1 MSTTTKR
8 INRAVVVLK
17 LSKSV
22 PALINEAKGMV
33 TCMTSNSASFPNPS
47 PPLTALTSAIND
59 LEIAETAALARTRG
73 AATTRNDKKAAL
85 VQLLEQQRTY
95 VQTVADTNME
105 NGAAIIQSAGMSVR
119 KAVVHGPRTFS
130 AKAGAVSGAVKL
142 VAAAAARR
150 ASYEWEYSINGGQA
164 WVTVP
169 VTLQAKT
176 TVTGLTPGATVMFR
190 YRGVTK
196 TGEGD
201 WSQPI
206 SLIVK

>member
-1 MSTTTKR
+1 MSTSTKR

-33 TCMTSNSASFPNPS
+33 TAMTNNSATFTAPS
-47 PPLTALTSAIND
+47 PPLAALTSAINE
-59 LEIAETAALARTRG
+59 LEVAETAALARTRG
-73 AATTRNDKKAAL
+73 AATTRNDKRAAL
-85 VQLLEQQRTY
+85 VQLLEQERTY

-105 NGAAIIQSAGMSVR
+105 NGAALIQSAGMSVR

-130 AKAGAVSGAVKL
+130 AKPGAVSGAVKL

-164 WVTVP
+164 WVSAP

-176 TVTGLTPGATVMFR
+176 TITGLTPGATVMFR

-201 WSQPI
+201 WSQPT